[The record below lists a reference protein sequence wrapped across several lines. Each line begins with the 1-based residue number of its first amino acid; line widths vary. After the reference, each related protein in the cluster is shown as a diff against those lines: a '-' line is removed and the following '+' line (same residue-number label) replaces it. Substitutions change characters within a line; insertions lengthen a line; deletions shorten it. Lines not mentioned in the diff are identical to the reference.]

1 MYAVEG
7 AAMGT
12 LYDEDVIAWA
22 AQQAA
27 LLRSGQWSQ
36 LDIDN
41 IAGEIEDV
49 GKSEKRALCHRMA
62 VLVEHLIKCRYQPD
76 RCGSSWLRTIR
87 EQRAQVRKL
96 LRHSP
101 SLRKLMADPGF
112 AEDVWRDAVILAVKE
127 AALDDLPEFS
137 PWALDEALQED

>member
-1 MYAVEG
+1 
-7 AAMGT
+7 MGT
-12 LYDEDVIAWA
+12 LYDEDVVAWA
-22 AQQAA
+22 EQQSA
-27 LLRSGQWSQ
+27 LLRAGRWSQ

-62 VLVEHLIKCRYQPD
+62 VLVEHLIKCRYQPE

-96 LRHSP
+96 LRHS
-101 SLRKLMADPGF
+101 SRLRKLMKDPDF

-127 AALDDLPEFS
+127 ASLDDLPELS
-137 PWALDEALQED
+137 PWTLDEALQED

>member
-1 MYAVEG
+1 
-7 AAMGT
+7 MGT
-12 LYDEDVIAWA
+12 LYDEDVVAWA
-22 AQQAA
+22 EQQAE
-27 LLRSGQWSQ
+27 LLRAGRWSQ

-62 VLVEHLIKCRYQPD
+62 VLVEHLIKCRYQPE

-101 SLRKLMADPGF
+101 SLRKLMKDPDF
-112 AEDVWRDAVILAVKE
+112 AEDVWRDAVILAVNE
-127 AALDDLPEFS
+127 ASLDDLPELS
-137 PWALDEALQED
+137 PWTLDKALQED

>member
-1 MYAVEG
+1 
-7 AAMGT
+7 MGT
-12 LYDEDVIAWA
+12 LYDEDVVAWA
-22 AQQAA
+22 EQQAA
-27 LLRSGQWSQ
+27 LLRAGRWSQ
-36 LDIDN
+36 LDIGN

-62 VLVEHLIKCRYQPD
+62 VLVEHLIKCRYQPE

-101 SLRKLMADPGF
+101 SLRNLMKDPDF
-112 AEDVWRDAVILAVKE
+112 AEDVWRDAIILAVKE
-127 AALDDLPEFS
+127 ASLDDLPELS
-137 PWALDEALQED
+137 PWTLDEALQED

>member
-1 MYAVEG
+1 
-7 AAMGT
+7 MGT
-12 LYDEDVIAWA
+12 LYDEDVVAWA
-22 AQQAA
+22 EQQAA
-27 LLRSGQWSQ
+27 LLRAGQWSQ

-96 LRHSP
+96 LRHTP
-101 SLRKLMADPGF
+101 SLRKLMTDPDF
-112 AEDVWRDAVILAVKE
+112 AEDVWRDAVILAVRE
-127 AALDDLPEFS
+127 ASLDDLPELS
-137 PWALDEALQED
+137 PWTLDEALQED

>member
-1 MYAVEG
+1 
-7 AAMGT
+7 MGT
-12 LYDEDVIAWA
+12 LYDEDVVAWA
-22 AQQAA
+22 EQQSA
-27 LLRSGQWSQ
+27 LLRAGRWSQ

-62 VLVEHLIKCRYQPD
+62 VLVEHLIKCRYQPE

-101 SLRKLMADPGF
+101 RLRKLMKDPDF

-127 AALDDLPEFS
+127 ASLDDLPELS
-137 PWALDEALQED
+137 PWTLDEALQED

>member
-1 MYAVEG
+1 MS
-7 AAMGT
+7 T

-22 AQQAA
+22 DQQAA
-27 LLRSGQWSQ
+27 LLRSGQWGR

-49 GKSEKRALCHRMA
+49 GKSEKRALCHRIA
-62 VLVEHLIKCRYQPD
+62 VLVEHMIKCRYQPD
-76 RCGSSWLRTIR
+76 RCGSSWIRTIR
-87 EQRAQVRKL
+87 EQRAQVRRL
-96 LRHSP
+96 LRHTP
-101 SLRKLMADPGF
+101 SLRKLMTDPDF

-137 PWALDEALQED
+137 PWTLDEALQED

>member
-1 MYAVEG
+1 MS
-7 AAMGT
+7 T

-22 AQQAA
+22 DQQAA
-27 LLRSGQWSQ
+27 LLRSGQWGQ

-76 RCGSSWLRTIR
+76 RRGFNWIRTIR

-96 LRHSP
+96 LRHTP
-101 SLRKLMADPGF
+101 SLRKLMADPDF

-137 PWALDEALQED
+137 RWTLDEALQED

>member
-1 MYAVEG
+1 
-7 AAMGT
+7 MGT

-22 AQQAA
+22 EQQAA
-27 LLRSGQWSQ
+27 LLRSGQWSL

-49 GKSEKRALCHRMA
+49 GKSERRALCHRMA
-62 VLVEHLIKCRYQPD
+62 VLVEHLIKCRYQPE
-76 RCGSSWLRTIR
+76 RCGASWRRTIR

-96 LRHSP
+96 LRQSP

-112 AEDVWRDAVILAVKE
+112 AEDVWSDAVILAVKE
-127 AALDDLPEFS
+127 AALDDLPEQS
-137 PWALDEALQED
+137 PWTLDEALRED

>member
-1 MYAVEG
+1 MS
-7 AAMGT
+7 T

-22 AQQAA
+22 DQQAG
-27 LLRSGQWSQ
+27 LLRSGQWGR

-41 IAGEIEDV
+41 IAAEIEDV
-49 GKSEKRALCHRMA
+49 GKSEKRAFCHRMA

-76 RCGSSWLRTIR
+76 RCGSSWIRTIR

-96 LRHSP
+96 LRHTP
-101 SLRKLMADPGF
+101 GLRKLMTDPDF

-137 PWALDEALQED
+137 PWTLDEALQED

>member
-1 MYAVEG
+1 
-7 AAMGT
+7 MGT
-12 LYDEDVIAWA
+12 LYDEDVVAWA
-22 AQQAA
+22 EQQAA
-27 LLRSGQWSQ
+27 LLRSGCWSQ

-62 VLVEHLIKCRYQPD
+62 VLSKQLIVCLYRPE
-76 RCGSSWLRTIR
+76 RVGSSWRRTVR

-96 LRHSP
+96 LRHTP
-101 SLRKLMADPGF
+101 SLRTLMTDPDF

-127 AALDDLPEFS
+127 ASLDDLPELS
-137 PWALDEALQED
+137 PWTLEEALQED

>member
-1 MYAVEG
+1 
-7 AAMGT
+7 MGT
-12 LYDEDVIAWA
+12 LYDEDVVAWA

-41 IAGEIEDV
+41 IAEEIEDV

-76 RCGSSWLRTIR
+76 RCGASWLRTIR
-87 EQRAQVRKL
+87 EQRAQVLKL
-96 LRHSP
+96 LRQTP
-101 SLRKLMADPGF
+101 SLRKLMKDPGF

-127 AALDDLPEFS
+127 ASLEELPERS
-137 PWALDEALQED
+137 PWTLDAVLQEDTP

>member
-1 MYAVEG
+1 
-7 AAMGT
+7 MGT

-22 AQQAA
+22 EQQAA
-27 LLRSGQWSQ
+27 LLRAGQWSR

-62 VLVEHLIKCRYQPD
+62 MLVEHLIKCRYQPD
-76 RCGSSWLRTIR
+76 RCGSSWRRTIR

-101 SLRKLMADPGF
+101 SLRKLMSDPGF
-112 AEDVWRDAVILAVKE
+112 AEDVWRDAVILAVRE
-127 AALDDLPEFS
+127 AALDDLPELS
-137 PWALDEALQED
+137 PWRLDEALHED

>member
-1 MYAVEG
+1 
-7 AAMGT
+7 MGT

-22 AQQAA
+22 EQQAA
-27 LLRSGQWSQ
+27 LLRAGQWQQ

-62 VLVEHLIKCRYQPD
+62 VLVEHLIKCRYQPEL
-76 RCGSSWLRTIR
+76 CGSSWLRTIR

-96 LRHSP
+96 LRQSP
-101 SLRKLMADPGF
+101 SLRKLITDPDF
-112 AEDVWRDAVILAVKE
+112 AEEVWRDAVILAVRE
-127 AALDDLPEFS
+127 ASLDDLPELS
-137 PWALDEALQED
+137 PWTLDEALQED

>member
-1 MYAVEG
+1 
-7 AAMGT
+7 MGT

-22 AQQAA
+22 EQQAA
-27 LLRSGQWSQ
+27 LLRSGQWSR

-62 VLVEHLIKCRYQPD
+62 VLVEHLIKCRYQPE

-101 SLRKLMADPGF
+101 SLRKLMADPDF
-112 AEDVWRDAVILAVKE
+112 AEEVWRDAVILAVKE
-127 AALDDLPEFS
+127 AAVDDLSELS
-137 PWALDEALQED
+137 PWTLDETLQED